1 MGLLTYIIKK
11 LLIGIPVIFGVT
23 IILFYIMY
31 ILPGDPIQLLLSGER
46 VTPERIEELRRAWGL
61 DQPVYVQYFY
71 WLSHIIRGDL
81 GTSIV
86 TRQPVSLLML
96 QRLPYTL
103 ALMLTSI
110 LLSYVIG
117 VLTGIITALKRGSL
131 IDSILSTSSII
142 CYSIP
147 GFWFGLVLMLVF
159 AYYLRLFPVSGYE
172 GWNSLILPA
181 LSLALPSSAYIMR
194 LIRAEMI
201 EVLSEDYIR
210 TAWAKGLSKRRVL
223 LVHALRNAIIP
234 VVTMFFLDLPWLMG
248 GAVIIETLF
257 ALPGMGR
264 LLYVSILKQDYPVVQ
279 GIVLI
284 ITVLTIVCNTL
295 GDVVI
300 AILDPRIRFE
310 RGVVYDL
317 PN

>member
-310 RGVVYDL
+310 RGRGV
-317 PN
+317 

>member
-1 MGLLTYIIKK
+1 MGLLTYITKK

-46 VTPERIEELRRAWGL
+46 VTPERVEELRRAWGL

-71 WLSHIIRGDL
+71 WLSRIIRGDL
-81 GTSIV
+81 GISIV
-86 TRQPVSLLML
+86 TKQPVSLLIL

-131 IDSILSTSSII
+131 LDSILSTSSII

-147 GFWFGLVLMLVF
+147 GFWFGLILMLIF

-172 GWNSLILPA
+172 GWHSLILPA
-181 LSLALPSSAYIMR
+181 LSLALPSSAYVMR
-194 LIRAEMI
+194 LTRAEMI
-201 EVLSEDYIR
+201 EVLGEDYIR

-223 LVHALRNAIIP
+223 LVHALRNAMIP

-248 GAVIIETLF
+248 GAVVIETLF

-284 ITVLTIVCNTL
+284 ITILTVVCNTL

-310 RGVVYDL
+310 RGRSV
-317 PN
+317 

>member
-1 MGLLTYIIKK
+1 MELLTYVTKK
-11 LLIGIPVIFGVT
+11 LLIGIPVIIGVT

-46 VTPERIEELRRAWGL
+46 VTPERVEELRRAWGL

-71 WLSHIIRGDL
+71 WLSRIIRGDL
-81 GTSIV
+81 GISIV
-86 TRQPVSLLML
+86 TKQPVSLLIL

-110 LLSYVIG
+110 ILSYVIG

-131 IDSILSTSSII
+131 LDSILSTSSII

-147 GFWFGLVLMLVF
+147 GFWFGLILMLVF
-159 AYYLRLFPVSGYE
+159 AYYLRLLPVSGYE
-172 GWNSLILPA
+172 GWHSLILPA
-181 LSLALPSSAYIMR
+181 LSLALPSSAYVMR
-194 LIRAEMI
+194 LTRAEMV
-201 EVLSEDYIR
+201 EVLGEDYIR
-210 TAWAKGLSKRRVL
+210 TAWAKGLNKRRVL

-248 GAVIIETLF
+248 GAVVIETLF

-264 LLYVSILKQDYPVVQ
+264 LLYVSILRQDYHVVQ

-284 ITVLTIVCNTL
+284 ITVLTVVCNTL

-310 RGVVYDL
+310 RGRGV
-317 PN
+317 

>member
-1 MGLLTYIIKK
+1 MGLLTYITKK

-46 VTPERIEELRRAWGL
+46 VTPERVEELRRAWGL

-71 WLSHIIRGDL
+71 WLSRIIRGDL
-81 GTSIV
+81 GISIV
-86 TRQPVSLLML
+86 TKQPVSLLIL

-131 IDSILSTSSII
+131 LDSILSTSSII

-147 GFWFGLVLMLVF
+147 GFWFGLILMLVF

-172 GWNSLILPA
+172 GWHSLILPA
-181 LSLALPSSAYIMR
+181 LSLALPSSAYVMR
-194 LIRAEMI
+194 LTRAEMI
-201 EVLSEDYIR
+201 EVLGEDYIR

-223 LVHALRNAIIP
+223 LVHALRNAMIP

-248 GAVIIETLF
+248 GAVVIETLF

-284 ITVLTIVCNTL
+284 ITILTVVCNTL

-310 RGVVYDL
+310 RGRSV
-317 PN
+317 

>member
-310 RGVVYDL
+310 RGRGI
-317 PN
+317 

>member
-1 MGLLTYIIKK
+1 MGLLTYVAKK
-11 LLIGIPVIFGVT
+11 LLIGIPVIFCVT

-46 VTPERIEELRRAWGL
+46 VTPERVEELRKAWGL
-61 DQPVYVQYFY
+61 DQPVYIQYFY
-71 WLSHIIRGDL
+71 WISRIIRGDL
-81 GTSIV
+81 GVSVV
-86 TRQPVSLLML
+86 TKQPVSLLIL

-103 ALMLTSI
+103 ALMLTAIS
-110 LLSYVIG
+110 LSYIIG

-131 IDSILSTSSII
+131 LDSILSTSSMV

-147 GFWFGLVLMLVF
+147 DFWFGLILMLVF
-159 AYYLRLFPVSGYE
+159 AYYLRLLPVSGYE
-172 GWNSLILPA
+172 GWHSLILPA
-181 LSLALPSSAYIMR
+181 LSLALPSSAYVMR
-194 LIRAEMI
+194 LTRAEMI

-223 LVHALRNAIIP
+223 LVHALRNAMIP

-248 GAVIIETLF
+248 GAVVIETLF

-264 LLYVSILKQDYPVVQ
+264 LLYVSILRQDYHVVQ

-284 ITVLTIVCNTL
+284 ITILTVVCNTL

-310 RGVVYDL
+310 RGRSV
-317 PN
+317 